1 MLRLSIRFAQ
11 LGGMAGTAVLLSQ
24 GELTKA
30 LQCALVTG
38 ACIVIL
44 HFSSNIIGP
53 RGGKPRG

>member
-24 GELTKA
+24 GEWVKA
-30 LQCALVTG
+30 IQCATVTG

-44 HFSSNIIGP
+44 HLASRMTRP